1 MFTKSEVVDAL
12 HQVAT
17 KAAIPF
23 REPTTARASFWSLPL
38 LYTRTRPVPVG
49 ATWLDY
55 IVITPGVN
63 GAPARHMPIITR
75 WVATG
80 LLDPAITGLEYRML
94 VDEAILPPNLF
105 SLSPGI
111 ERNADRATLTPW
123 PVQPQRIELRLQNT
137 QTFRLQVR
145 HADVVPVKAY
155 ASITG
160 WFAPNLSNNNRE
172 NFNSS
177 GFVQEESVG
186 TDA

>member
-1 MFTKSEVVDAL
+1 MFTKSQVVDAM

-17 KAAIPF
+17 KAALPF

-49 ATWLDY
+49 VTWLDY
-55 IVITPGVN
+55 IVITPGQ
-63 GAPARHMPIITR
+63 GMAPARHMPIITR

-80 LLDPAITGLEYRML
+80 LLDMAITGLEYRML
-94 VDEAILPPNLF
+94 VDEAILPPSLF

-111 ERNADRATLTPW
+111 ERNVDRASATPW
-123 PVQPQRIELRLQNT
+123 PVQPQRIELRLQNH

-145 HADVVPVKAY
+145 HSSLVPVIAY

-160 WFAPNLSNNNRE
+160 WFAPNLANNNRE
-172 NFNSS
+172 AFEAS
-177 GFVQEESVG
+177 GFIQEESVG